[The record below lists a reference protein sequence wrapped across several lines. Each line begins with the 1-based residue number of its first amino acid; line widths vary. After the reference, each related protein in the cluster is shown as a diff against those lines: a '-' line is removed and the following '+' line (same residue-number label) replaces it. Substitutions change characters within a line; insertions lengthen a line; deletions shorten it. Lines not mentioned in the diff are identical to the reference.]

1 MSYQARLRAP
11 VTDGDHA
18 EGPANAPLTVVE
30 YGDFECPYCGRA
42 YHVVRDLQ
50 REFGDDLRFV
60 FRHFPL
66 TQVHF
71 RAMSAAKASE
81 AAALQGR
88 FREAHAFLFEN
99 QRSLDEEIYFG
110 FAASQGLDPRRF
122 ALDMESPA
130 VERRIVKDIESG
142 VRSGVNGTPT
152 FFINGVRYD
161 GDWSLG
167 PFRSALLESAA
178 VIG

>member
-1 MSYQARLRAP
+1 MSYQARLRVP
-11 VTDGDHA
+11 VSDEDHS
-18 EGPANAPLTVVE
+18 EGPQAAPLTMVE

-42 YHVVRDLQ
+42 YPIVRELQ
-50 REFGDDLRFV
+50 RGFGNDLRFV

-66 TQVHF
+66 RHVHY
-71 RAMSAAKASE
+71 RAMAAAKACE
-81 AAALQGR
+81 AAGLQGR
-88 FREAHAFLFEN
+88 FREAFAFLFEH
-99 QRSLDEEIYFG
+99 QRTLGEDAFFG
-110 FAASQGLDPRRF
+110 FAASQGLDAKRF

-130 VERRIVKDIESG
+130 VERRILKDIEGG

-161 GDWSLG
+161 GDWSLE
-167 PFRSALLESAA
+167 PLRSALLESAA